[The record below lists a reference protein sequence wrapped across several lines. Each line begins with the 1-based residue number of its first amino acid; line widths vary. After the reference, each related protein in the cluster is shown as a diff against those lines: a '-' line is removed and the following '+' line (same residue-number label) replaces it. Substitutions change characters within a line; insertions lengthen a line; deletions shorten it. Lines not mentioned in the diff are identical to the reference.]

1 MLNKKKYGNNFSE
14 NIMANKATHSA
25 DDEIS
30 KVFNDPIKITE
41 VIQEG
46 IQAALM
52 KHKQAGNPICE
63 WRDDKV
69 HWIPPEKINVKRKKA

>member
-1 MLNKKKYGNNFSE
+1 MSSKNKYGNNFLE
-14 NIMANKATHSA
+14 NIMTNKATHSA

-30 KVFNDPIKITE
+30 KVFNDPMKITE

-63 WRDDKV
+63 WRNDKV
-69 HWIPPEKINVKRKKA
+69 HWISPEKIDIKRKKA